1 MTALRGRLEQQVEMA
16 RHVSWHAG
24 GAAKQAYWPADLDD
38 LRVFVRQLP
47 TDEPLLFV
55 GNGSNLLVRQAG
67 FDGTVVFT
75 TRLQQM
81 LVEPAAPA
89 AGFRQVYA
97 EAGVSATTLARF
109 AAENDLSG
117 VEFIAGIPG
126 SVGGCVA
133 QNSGC
138 FGSETWDCVAKVNM
152 LNRRGELI
160 QRSSAEFEIGYR
172 RIEPLIEVG
181 EWFVGAWF
189 DLRDGDGSV
198 AQRTVAEFIAKRRD
212 SQPLDVPNAGRAFRN
227 PDDNFAA
234 RLIQLAGMAGA
245 KLGGAEVSE
254 RHPNFIV
261 NSDGASADD
270 IEQLIALVANRV
282 TEKFEVQLLCD
293 VRIVGSKN

>member
-24 GAAKQAYWPADLDD
+24 GVAKQAYWPADLDD
-38 LRVFVRQLP
+38 LQLFVRQLP
-47 TDEPLLFV
+47 SDEPLLFV

-81 LVEPAAPA
+81 FVERAAPA

-109 AAENDLSG
+109 AEENALSG
-117 VEFIAGIPG
+117 IEFIAGIPG
-126 SVGGCVA
+126 TVGGCVA

-138 FGSETWDCVAKVNM
+138 FGSETWDCVAKVHM

-160 QRSSAEFEIGYR
+160 QRSQSEFEIGYR

-198 AQRTVAEFIAKRRD
+198 AQRTVAEFISKRRD

-282 TEKFEVQLLCD
+282 LEKFEVQLLCD